1 MQDRDYVHRVEVR
14 YRDIDTQGIVN
25 NGVFPS
31 YLTECRTGYLE
42 ELLDLTIEEVQDIVT
57 ARLEIDYLAPVER
70 GEDLVIHLRC
80 AAVGTSSFTLEY
92 EIRADGELA
101 IRARS
106 VHAMIDPASR
116 DSRPIPDEMRAELEG
131 S

>member
-1 MQDRDYVHRVEVR
+1 MQEHDYVHRIQVR

-42 ELLDLTIEEVQDIVT
+42 DLLDLTIEEVQNIVT

-70 GEDLVIHLRC
+70 GQNLVIYLRC
-80 AAVGTSSFTLEY
+80 SAIGTSSFTLEY
-92 EIRADGELA
+92 EIRADGDLA
-101 IRARS
+101 TRARS
-106 VHAMIDPASR
+106 VHAMIDPASG
-116 DSRPIPDEMRAELEG
+116 DSRPIPDEIRARLEG
-131 S
+131 G